1 MFNKTKVKLELV
13 ADPDMHI
20 FFWKVTR
27 SGIFFIFK
35 RCSKS
40 NNKGLEFYDLKQESK
55 HITYL
60 GTNNL
65 YGYAMFKSLPRSGF
79 KWIDPKE
86 FHLNKYIGNS
96 SKLCVLEVEI
106 ETEIKR

>member
-1 MFNKTKVKLELV
+1 
-13 ADPDMHI
+13 
-20 FFWKVTR
+20 
-27 SGIFFIFK
+27 
-35 RCSKS
+35 
-40 NNKGLEFYDLKQESK
+40 
-55 HITYL
+55 
-60 GTNNL
+60 
-65 YGYAMFKSLPRSGF
+65 MFKSLPRSGF